1 MKSTVYIAD
10 MLYQSFTFMKLSPK
24 VCIVLLGF
32 LAGCDSASING
43 GYRDIGKFS
52 TRIEAQNGGINYILK
67 NYESL
72 PKGDYKI
79 KYSITNTTSTER
91 SPNALWYNKDE
102 ARLAIER
109 DLGSGTA
116 CKWTEVTRTV
126 LEQAL
131 KATDSLSKIDSL
143 AKSDQP
149 LGQCR

>member
-1 MKSTVYIAD
+1 
-10 MLYQSFTFMKLSPK
+10 MKLSQK
-24 VCIVLLGF
+24 VCIVFSSLLF
-32 LAGCDSASING
+32 GCDFSSINSE
-43 GYRDIGKFS
+43 YRNIGEFR
-52 TRIEAQNGGINYILK
+52 TRIEAQNGGIDHILK

-79 KYSITNTTSTER
+79 KYSITNTTLVER

-143 AKSDQP
+143 AKPDQP